1 MKRFPDSTRNEGAKA
16 VYALPFPLVESGTVK
31 TPRSACRRLLF
42 PAFCALLP
50 LLAAVPAQ
58 ALIEESFVYQSA
70 TMCRECHPEIY
81 RTWRS
86 SQHATSFTDPTFQ
99 LPYDRVR
106 KANPGK
112 ALPCERCHNPMRF
125 LLDPEDPRSSIFA
138 LEGVTCDLCH
148 TVETVRVKESVPRF
162 VSRPGIRFGPRGKEV
177 GKSFHATRFSPFL
190 LTSEFCAGCHE
201 FRNGYGVEIL
211 ATYSEW
217 ADSFYRGE
225 GVHCQF
231 CHLPQIFDA
240 SFIDKKSAKGPSDH
254 AMVGGHSRER
264 LSKAI
269 KVRAS
274 MKVSGGEARL
284 TIYLKN
290 EFVGHKTPTGIPSH
304 RIRMTSTLYDAAGN
318 VLAQKEE
325 IFERRV
331 GDGTGKPLER
341 PEEIFTAAREVL
353 MDNRIKPKETRRIDQ
368 AFELAGARPASA
380 EVALAYEIP
389 TADTAI
395 GLRHVEI
402 PVTRVVIPARTGVPA
417 LYAALIALAAA
428 LLLLAAVY
436 LLRRRTR

>member
-1 MKRFPDSTRNEGAKA
+1 
-16 VYALPFPLVESGTVK
+16 
-31 TPRSACRRLLF
+31 
-42 PAFCALLP
+42 
-50 LLAAVPAQ
+50 
-58 ALIEESFVYQSA
+58 
-70 TMCRECHPEIY
+70 MCRECHSEIF
-81 RTWRS
+81 RTWHS
-86 SQHATSFTDPTFQ
+86 SQHATSFSDPTFQ
-99 LPYDRVR
+99 LPYERIR
-106 KANPGK
+106 RTNPGK

-148 TVETVRVKESVPRF
+148 TVETVRMKGTIPRF
-162 VSRPGIRFGPRGKEV
+162 VSRPGARFGPRGKAE
-177 GKSFHATRFSPFL
+177 GKSFHGTRFSPFL

-201 FRNGYGVEIL
+201 YRNDHGVEIL

-217 ADSFYRGE
+217 AESFYRGE

-240 SFIDKKSAKGPSDH
+240 GVIDKKSDKGPSDH

-389 TADTAI
+389 TADAAI

-417 LYAALIALAAA
+417 LFAALIALAAA
-428 LLLLAAVY
+428 LILLAAVY
-436 LLRRRTR
+436 LLRRRAR